1 MCIIH
6 IVRSSLLPGFSQ
18 VEHALSM
25 HTLGFF
31 IKGHQSFS
39 EKSWGHR
46 IVVYLKLAKDM
57 TATQWAGFYGMLC
70 VHEDIQDKL
79 KAFSKPAEQWT
90 NDPNEYFIVGSDPAE
105 E

>member
-1 MCIIH
+1 M
-6 IVRSSLLPGFSQ
+6 Q

-31 IKGHQSFS
+31 IKGRQSFS
-39 EKSWGHR
+39 EKSWGNR
-46 IVVYLKLAKDM
+46 TAVYLKLAKDM
-57 TATQWAGFYGMLC
+57 TTAQWAGFYGMLR

-79 KAFSKPAEQWT
+79 KEFSKPAERWT
-90 NDPNEYFIVGSDPAE
+90 NDPNEYFIAGSDPAE